1 MSKTWPPPPPPPP
14 SFFENFQK
22 EGGSPNLPHPLHR
35 GDEIFQKWLWRGDG
49 KFLLEMGGKPRM
61 RVGNWFYNE
70 GDEIRLDL
78 LIRCYKTRFFLQ
90 SINNNDKNG
99 VNKQN
104 QWCNLTL
111 TWRFWATKECL
122 WASNISKIC
131 LFGRSTRQA
140 TSWKANFENYS
151 R

>member
-1 MSKTWPPPPPPPP
+1 
-14 SFFENFQK
+14 
-22 EGGSPNLPHPLHR
+22 
-35 GDEIFQKWLWRGDG
+35 
-49 KFLLEMGGKPRM
+49 M

-90 SINNNDKNG
+90 STNNNDKNG

-111 TWRFWATKECL
+111 T
-122 WASNISKIC
+122 
-131 LFGRSTRQA
+131 
-140 TSWKANFENYS
+140 
-151 R
+151 